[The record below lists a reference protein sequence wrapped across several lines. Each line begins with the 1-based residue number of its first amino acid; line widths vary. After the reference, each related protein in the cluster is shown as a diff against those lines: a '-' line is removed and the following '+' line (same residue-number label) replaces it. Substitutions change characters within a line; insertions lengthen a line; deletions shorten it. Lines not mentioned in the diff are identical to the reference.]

1 MDFYFLFLFDFISTI
16 VSYNA
21 IKKCAKKVPG
31 TSKTPLYP
39 VKKPMI
45 DLINITI
52 LQHIIKSGL
61 NKCLIN
67 ISYIGKLN
75 YIKHLIA

>member
-39 VKKPMI
+39 VKKTDDRPYKYY
-45 DLINITI
+45 NITTYYKI
-52 LQHIIKSGL
+52 RFKQMF
-61 NKCLIN
+61 NKYFI
-67 ISYIGKLN
+67 
-75 YIKHLIA
+75 HW

>member
-1 MDFYFLFLFDFISTI
+1 MLLKS
-16 VSYNA
+16 VQ
-21 IKKCAKKVPG
+21 KKVLG